1 MHSDLAL
8 NIGLF
13 AGWLALLVW
22 ILWPTNLQHPC
33 HDQECDF
40 YQKQHK
46 TGRHKPPPTPPEF
59 PDDSPTIRHDP
70 DQRGGL

>member
-1 MHSDLAL
+1 MSSDLAFSIAL
-8 NIGLF
+8 IS
-13 AGWLALLVW
+13 GWLALVVWLV
-22 ILWPTNLQHPC
+22 WPTNLQHPC

-46 TGRHKPPPTPPEF
+46 TGRHKPPPEP
-59 PDDSPTIRHDP
+59 PTIRHDP